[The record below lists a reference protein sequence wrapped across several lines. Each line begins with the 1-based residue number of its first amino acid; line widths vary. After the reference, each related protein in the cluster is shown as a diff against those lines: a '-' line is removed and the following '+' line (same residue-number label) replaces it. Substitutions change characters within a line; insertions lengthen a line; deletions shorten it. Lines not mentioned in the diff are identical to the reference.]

1 MKREEVEDILKNFGF
16 TDYEAKAYYALLLLG
31 HSKAREI
38 SKISG
43 VPQSKIYEVLER
55 LLEKNLVEVYTIRP
69 KEFKAV
75 SPAIVLKN
83 FIEEEEKRIRETK
96 EKVGKLISS
105 LNSIN
110 TEVFDGIWAST
121 EKGWKTFMDKVCEM
135 FGRAEKY
142 IFVMSKYFSW
152 SSKLAN
158 MVKLCIKKGIKIRT
172 IALREIDETNFFRA
186 KWFSENGVEIRM
198 LKEEKYPSLIDIDGK
213 EILLRFE
220 KSLNR
225 KNFPF
230 TSLWSKEESFVKI
243 IDSYLKYAWKISK
256 PVNLEK
262 LGKRFQSF
270 SNGISE
276 NTSES

>member
-1 MKREEVEDILKNFGF
+1 
-16 TDYEAKAYYALLLLG
+16 YEAKAYYALLLSG

-55 LLEKNLVEVYTIRP
+55 LLERNLIEVYTIRP
-69 KEFKAV
+69 KEFKAI
-75 SPAIVLKN
+75 SPAIILKN
-83 FIEEEEKRIRETK
+83 FVEEEERKIKETK
-96 EKVGKLISS
+96 EKVEELLSS

-135 FGRAEKY
+135 FGRSERY
-142 IFVMSKYFSW
+142 VFVMSKYFSW

-158 MVKLCIKKGIKIRT
+158 MVKFCIRKRIKIRT

-220 KSLNR
+220 RSLNR

-230 TSLWSKEESFVKI
+230 TSLWSKDESFVKI

-262 LGKRFQSF
+262 LENRIQTLSK
-270 SNGISE
+270 GISE
-276 NTSES
+276 NTTEN

>member
-1 MKREEVEDILKNFGF
+1 MKREEIENILKNFGF

-38 SKISG
+38 SKVSG

-55 LLEKNLVEVYTIRP
+55 LLEKNLVEVYTVRP

-83 FIEEEEKRIRETK
+83 FIEEEERKIKETK
-96 EKVGKLISS
+96 ERVEELISS
-105 LNSIN
+105 LNSMN
-110 TEVFDGIWAST
+110 TEVFEGIWAST

-135 FGRAEKY
+135 FGRAENY

-152 SSKLAN
+152 SSKLAR
-158 MVKLCIKKGIKIRT
+158 MVKLCIRRGVKIRT
-172 IALREIDETNFFRA
+172 IALREIDENSYYRA

-230 TSLWSKEESFVKI
+230 TSLWSREESFVKI
-243 IDSYLKYAWKISK
+243 IDSYLKYAWKFSK

-262 LGKRFQSF
+262 LPDGFKSF
-270 SNGISE
+270 SKSVSE
-276 NTSES
+276 NSSKN